1 MGKLTRTF
9 GLLEPLRMAARNG
22 LPMYGTCAG
31 MVLLANEVHEGG
43 VDQPLIGG
51 MDIDVTRNAFG
62 SQVESFETDVTVPVL
77 QGGPFHAVF
86 IRAPSLRAVGPG
98 VEVLA
103 RLADNT
109 PVAARQGHMV
119 VSSFHPELTPD
130 SRMHELF
137 LRLIAGESREVPQRL
152 LPRLMRRGKPGPGR
166 AREAERDMRTRAA
179 RRSRRFCAASPG
191 GRRTR
196 DSDAV
201 AARRRAR
208 CHRVG
213 VSSWRREILDCG
225 RWSGRCRIRAC
236 SPPPIRA
243 WVGAG
248 PGSCRTRSSARG
260 RGRNPS
266 AGDTAILT
274 GSRYS

>member
-1 MGKLTRTF
+1 MVEGLGAQVRLVRLPGDLAGLDGLIIPGGESTTMGKLTRTF

-109 PVAARQGHMV
+109 PVAARQRHMV

-137 LRLIAGESREVPQRL
+137 LRLIAGEE
-152 LPRLMRRGKPGPGR
+152 PRGTATAPSQTDAEGKTR
-166 AREAERDMRTRAA
+166 ARQ
-179 RRSRRFCAASPG
+179 
-191 GRRTR
+191 
-196 DSDAV
+196 
-201 AARRRAR
+201 
-208 CHRVG
+208 
-213 VSSWRREILDCG
+213 
-225 RWSGRCRIRAC
+225 
-236 SPPPIRA
+236 
-243 WVGAG
+243 
-248 PGSCRTRSSARG
+248 SAR
-260 RGRNPS
+260 S
-266 AGDTAILT
+266 
-274 GSRYS
+274 